1 MLRVWQVPPGRR
13 SRAAQ
18 HQLIVLA
25 ACGADET
32 LPLSPEVPAD
42 LFTSCLTTPIQ
53 TALRWLVCNNKTV
66 MAQLGGD
73 LKILDEIKGNVSNRR
88 TPLGELNW
96 VLTAITDSIA
106 WNVLPTAI
114 FQRLFRLDILVSCL
128 FRNFLLADRYVLFAV
143 CSRLR
148 ACVPV
153 CVWLCVCVCVCGYVC
168 VLGVGSPGHP
178 RVLHRAAHQQ
188 KCNELESKRAA
199 AQRLVGVSGKE
210 SQLAVARSEVAMVR
224 LRCGRLA
231 VRLWLRSLINFPPL
245 PCTGPKL
252 CGQGEGRAGRGQH
265 TRAGGSGAL
274 QAGEA
279 GRLQGCA
286 VGLRAAADRL

>member
-153 CVWLCVCVCVCGYVC
+153 CVWLCVCVCVCVRVCGCVC
-168 VLGVGSPGHP
+168 VAVCVCVFVAVCV
-178 RVLHRAAHQQ
+178 RVLRVLRVTQCVCVWHRNDHGLAMACTMTTWPRCTRMCMCPRPRIPAPPYRPVCSCQEPWA
-188 KCNELESKRAA
+188 CRRRF
-199 AQRLVGVSGKE
+199 RLLSTRKNSRIGRT
-210 SQLAVARSEVAMVR
+210 QLCCLMKPQ
-224 LRCGRLA
+224 
-231 VRLWLRSLINFPPL
+231 W
-245 PCTGPKL
+245 
-252 CGQGEGRAGRGQH
+252 
-265 TRAGGSGAL
+265 
-274 QAGEA
+274 
-279 GRLQGCA
+279 
-286 VGLRAAADRL
+286 

>member
-1 MLRVWQVPPGRR
+1 M
-13 SRAAQ
+13 
-18 HQLIVLA
+18 LA

-153 CVWLCVCVCVCGYVC
+153 CVWLCVCVCVCVRPVGGVVCACGCMSVYVC
-168 VLGVGSPGHP
+168 GCVVKAEVLTMLWVQRGCGVAVVECREAPTGGGTTSHGWRPQHHPETPGH
-178 RVLHRAAHQQ
+178 
-188 KCNELESKRAA
+188 C
-199 AQRLVGVSGKE
+199 
-210 SQLAVARSEVAMVR
+210 
-224 LRCGRLA
+224 
-231 VRLWLRSLINFPPL
+231 
-245 PCTGPKL
+245 
-252 CGQGEGRAGRGQH
+252 RGY
-265 TRAGGSGAL
+265 A
-274 QAGEA
+274 
-279 GRLQGCA
+279 CP
-286 VGLRAAADRL
+286 

>member
-128 FRNFLLADRYVLFAV
+128 FRNFLLADRYVRFAV

-148 ACVPV
+148 ACVRV
-153 CVWLCVCVCVCGYVC
+153 CVCVCVCVC
-168 VLGVGSPGHP
+168 VRARACVCVCVCVDTDLVRAAMTASCERMASHPCPCRSCHP
-178 RVLHRAAHQQ
+178 RRSTHCGDAGT
-188 KCNELESKRAA
+188 SP
-199 AQRLVGVSGKE
+199 QRLVSPPCQA
-210 SQLAVARSEVAMVR
+210 SLAAP
-224 LRCGRLA
+224 C
-231 VRLWLRSLINFPPL
+231 PP
-245 PCTGPKL
+245 
-252 CGQGEGRAGRGQH
+252 
-265 TRAGGSGAL
+265 
-274 QAGEA
+274 
-279 GRLQGCA
+279 
-286 VGLRAAADRL
+286 